1 MLDSKH
7 VGTGSPKKNTAMDE
21 ISLSTTELG
30 HLLSRVEAKSRLYMK
45 IGVTRLNLEQNG
57 LLFLHCCDS
66 KSEVLGI

>member
-1 MLDSKH
+1 MIRGNILLSVGVCEIREDCCWTAKH

-45 IGVTRLNLEQNG
+45 IGVTRL
-57 LLFLHCCDS
+57 
-66 KSEVLGI
+66 KP